1 MKSVRRIAYITGT
14 RADFGLMLSTLLSIA
29 REPRLALD
37 VIATGMH
44 LFPEYGNTIAEVR
57 ASGLNIAGIVPIEA
71 GPPSGGLMARNVGRM
86 LTGITEQLEASRP
99 DLVLVLGD
107 RGEMLAAATAAL
119 HLNIPVAHVHGGE
132 LSGTIDEPI
141 RHAISKLSHLHF
153 AATAGSRERLVRMG
167 ENPDNIHVTGA
178 PGVDGLVEL
187 ASTDRSALFSAY
199 GLDET
204 RPTAVL
210 LYHPV
215 VQETAIGAETIGWML
230 DALKQS
236 QLQVL
241 ALKPNSDAGG
251 QEIGDVLDR
260 RASYAGGPVVMK
272 HVPRADFVSFVRH
285 ADVLIGNSSSGII
298 EAASFGTPV
307 VNVGTRQNMRDRN
320 DNVID
325 TPGASKTQIGEA
337 LKLALQQ
344 GRSPSLNIY
353 GDGKAGQRIVGL
365 LRDVALDTL
374 GAKVNAY

>member
-1 MKSVRRIAYITGT
+1 MTSVRRIAYITGT

-29 REPRLALD
+29 REPGLALD

-44 LFPEYGNTIAEVR
+44 LFPEYGNTIDEVR

-153 AATAGSRERLVRMG
+153 VATGNSRERLIKMG
-167 ENPDNIHVTGA
+167 ENPDNIHITGA
-178 PGVDGLVEL
+178 PGLDGLVEL
-187 ASTDRSALFSAY
+187 AGSDRSALFSAY
-199 GLDET
+199 GLDEN
-204 RPTAVL
+204 RQTAVL

-230 DALKQS
+230 DALEQS

-251 QEIGDVLDR
+251 QEIAEVLDR
-260 RASYAGGPVVMK
+260 RASHTGGPVVMK

-325 TPGASKTQIGEA
+325 TPGASTAQIEDAIDVA
-337 LKLALQQ
+337 LKQ
-344 GRSPSLNIY
+344 GRLPALNIY

-365 LRDVALDTL
+365 LRDATLDTL

>member
-1 MKSVRRIAYITGT
+1 MTSVRRIAYITGT

-29 REPRLALD
+29 GEPGLALD

-44 LFPEYGNTIAEVR
+44 LFPDYGNTIDEVR

-99 DLVLVLGD
+99 DVVLVLGD

-153 AATAGSRERLVRMG
+153 AATAGSRERLIRMG
-167 ENPDNIHVTGA
+167 ENPDNIHITGA
-178 PGVDGLVEL
+178 PGLDGLVEL
-187 ASTDRSALFSAY
+187 ASTDRSALFSAS

-215 VQETAIGAETIGWML
+215 VQETAIGAKTIGWML
-230 DALKQS
+230 DALEQS

-260 RASYAGGPVVMK
+260 RASSAGGPVVMK

-325 TPGASKTQIGEA
+325 TPGASKAQIGEA
-337 LKLALQQ
+337 LNLALRQ
-344 GRSPSLNIY
+344 GRWPSVNIY

-365 LRDVALDTL
+365 LRDVDLHTL